1 MEGLMKSFLEIIE
14 DQLVA
19 NRLPLAGVTIAATP
33 YANTPVVLN
42 LHWHAFVEV
51 KLAGEGN
58 AVAHQPV
65 PSSAL
70 QVNSLWERFQDLEND
85 ALESAWELGAWDLA
99 RIEAR
104 PCGRTAAA
112 LQERIEC
119 MTAFGAAPHEID
131 GEPVVVSDVPDAG
144 ELIDVAAR
152 VGYVCWQFRP
162 VWCGLWR
169 DVARDDSLE
178 RGGYRNPK
186 CPVVGESYMPG
197 RARTVVYQLGR
208 TPLAAGAS
216 SA

>member
-1 MEGLMKSFLEIIE
+1 MKSILQIIE

-33 YANTPVVLN
+33 FTNTPVVVN

-51 KLAGEGN
+51 KLAEEGN

-70 QVNSLWERFQDLEND
+70 QVNSLWERFQDLENE
-85 ALESAWELGAWDLA
+85 ALETAWELGAWDLA

-104 PCGRTAAA
+104 PHGRPAAE

-119 MTAFGAAPHEID
+119 MTAFGVSPHAID
-131 GEPVVVSDVPDAG
+131 GEPIVLSEVPDADD
-144 ELIDVAAR
+144 LVDAAAR
-152 VGYVCWQFRP
+152 AGYVRWQFRP

-169 DVARDDSLE
+169 DVARDETLE
-178 RGGYRNPK
+178 KGGYRNPL
-186 CPVVGESYMPG
+186 CPVVGETFLPG
-197 RARTVVYQLGR
+197 RARTVVYQFGR
-208 TPLAAGAS
+208 APVTEAEAALA
-216 SA
+216 